1 MRKFVIALMIGV
13 LLIAGTVQAAS
24 VSANAVKTLVSRT
37 LTKVCAANDN
47 RCVRLVSGASGVL
60 ATTATGALALFGKT
74 NWIGLILT
82 MLLPAAGTY
91 VFNLFNGKKVTVEK
105 FGEEEPLVTE
115 VQEVKSRSNAPVVS
129 YEKAYSGTLVSK
141 GPVHPKNTVIADIT
155 HTKNYVYRPE
165 ISSDGPV
172 AYFKNLKT
180 AIRRMPGVTAPIKT
194 AGNFAGGSSYKFGTP
209 EFYTYSYDEDGD
221 IVLETVSVRRLSE
234 WHFRDAAWVAWYGGG
249 KTTYSAWSFQY
260 YLVPVS
266 VTGRSGT
273 VDAYVKFVPVSNYD
287 GEISCDGAYIYNSGF
302 CFVDE
307 ALQEDAADSDDIN
320 SYYRTSGNVETVTD
334 APYISLKDWIEELP
348 IDDKAKLISPELVAE
363 FIDKLWE
370 QTAAQD
376 GYDGEPYVS
385 GKITPELV
393 RSVASDFA
401 TVGDAL
407 ETIGTT
413 GTSGGTEL
421 TQDRNTGKLHDST
434 TDPTTPGQGSNPSTT
449 PDAPADTKPGTIGG
463 TNTGTVGDQN
473 INIDVKLDL
482 GDYPDIKQP
491 TLEEPPTAASILDPI
506 FNLFPNL
513 KDYRVPE
520 RDLSCPPISIEA
532 FGETYSTDLHCTL
545 IEDNRTTISASML
558 LFFTIMSLIIVLGA

>member
-105 FGEEEPLVTE
+105 NDWGATVTQVEES
-115 VQEVKSRSNAPVVS
+115 KSKSDAPVIS
-129 YEKAYSGTLVSK
+129 YEKAYSETLVSK
-141 GPVHPKNTVIADIT
+141 GPVHPRNTVDANVT

-165 ISSDGPV
+165 ITGGDGV
-172 AYFKNLKT
+172 AYFKDLKT
-180 AIRRMPGVTAPIKT
+180 ALRRMPGVTAPVKT
-194 AGNFAGGSSYKFGTP
+194 AGDFVGGSSNTFGTP
-209 EFYTYSYDEDGD
+209 AFYTYSYDEDGD
-221 IVLETVSVRRLSE
+221 IVLETVSVRGLSE

-249 KTTYSAWSFQY
+249 KTTYSVWSFQY

-266 VTGRSGT
+266 ATGRSGT
-273 VDAYVKFVPVSNYD
+273 VDAYVKFVPVPNYD
-287 GEISCDGAYIYNSGF
+287 GEIGCGYAYYYGTDF
-302 CFVDE
+302 CFADE
-307 ALQEDAADSDDIN
+307 ALREDAADSDDVN
-320 SYYRTSGNVETVTD
+320 SYYRTSGNAETVTD
-334 APYISLKDWIEELP
+334 YPYTPLKDWIDALP
-348 IDDKAKLISPELVAE
+348 DDDKAKLLSPELMAE

-463 TNTGTVGDQN
+463 TNTGTVGDQK

-513 KDYRVPE
+513 KDYRVPDHASE
-520 RDLSCPPISIEA
+520 CPRPSFEMFGATFEIDAHCDLLEDQRETVGFIMTLVWSICA
-532 FGETYSTDLHCTL
+532 LW
-545 IEDNRTTISASML
+545 
-558 LFFTIMSLIIVLGA
+558 IVLKA

>member
-105 FGEEEPLVTE
+105 NDWGATVTQIEESKP
-115 VQEVKSRSNAPVVS
+115 KSDAPVIS

-141 GPVHPKNTVIADIT
+141 GPVHPKNTVDADVT

-165 ISSDGPV
+165 ITGGDGI
-172 AYFKNLKT
+172 AYFKDLKT
-180 AIRRMPGVTAPIKT
+180 AIRRLPGVTAPVKT
-194 AGNFAGGSSYKFGTP
+194 AGDFAGGSSNTFGTP
-209 EFYTYSYDEDGD
+209 TFYTYSYDEDGD
-221 IVLETVSVRRLSE
+221 IVLETVRVRGLSE
-234 WHFRDAAWVAWYGGG
+234 WHFRDAVWVAWYGGG
-249 KTTYSAWSFQY
+249 KTTYSVWSFQY

-273 VDAYVKFVPVSNYD
+273 VDAYVKFVPVPNYD
-287 GEISCDGAYIYNSGF
+287 GEIGCDYAYYYGSDF
-302 CFVDE
+302 CFADE
-307 ALQEDAADSDDIN
+307 ALQEDAADSDDVN
-320 SYYRTSGNVETVTD
+320 SYYRTSGNAETVTD
-334 APYISLKDWIEELP
+334 YPYTPLKDWIDALP
-348 IDDKAKLISPELVAE
+348 DDDKAELIGPELTAA
-363 FIDKLWE
+363 FIDELWK

-376 GYDGEPYVS
+376 GYEGEPYVS

-393 RSVASDFA
+393 SSVASDFP

-407 ETIGTT
+407 ETISADGTQ
-413 GTSGGTEL
+413 L

-449 PDAPADTKPGTIGG
+449 PDTPTDTKPGTIGG
-463 TNTGTVGDQN
+463 TNTGTAGDQN
-473 INIDVKLDL
+473 INVDVKLDL

>member
-74 NWIGLILT
+74 NWLGLILT
-82 MLLPAAGTY
+82 MALPAAGTY
-91 VFNLFNGKKVTVEK
+91 VFKLFGSKKVTVEK
-105 FGEEEPLVTE
+105 NDWGATVTQVEES
-115 VQEVKSRSNAPVVS
+115 KSKSDAPVIS
-129 YEKAYSGTLVSK
+129 YEKAYSETLVSK

-194 AGNFAGGSSYKFGTP
+194 AGEFAGGSSYKFGTP

-221 IVLETVSVRRLSE
+221 IVLETVSVRGLSE

-273 VDAYVKFVPVSNYD
+273 VDAYVKFVSVSNYD
-287 GEISCDGAYIYNSGF
+287 GEISCDGAYVYNTGF

-376 GYDGEPYVS
+376 GYNGEPYVS

-506 FNLFPNL
+506 FNLFPSL
-513 KDYRVPE
+513 KDYRVPDHASE
-520 RDLSCPPISIEA
+520 CPRPSFEMFGATYEIGAHCDLLEDQRETVGFIMTLVWSICA
-532 FGETYSTDLHCTL
+532 LW
-545 IEDNRTTISASML
+545 
-558 LFFTIMSLIIVLGA
+558 IVLKA

>member
-82 MLLPAAGTY
+82 MLLPTAGTY
-91 VFNLFNGKKVTVEK
+91 VFKLFGSKKVTVEK
-105 FGEEEPLVTE
+105 NDWGATVTQIEESKP
-115 VQEVKSRSNAPVVS
+115 KSDAPVIS

-141 GPVHPKNTVIADIT
+141 GPVHPRNTVDADVT

-165 ISSDGPV
+165 ITGGDGV
-172 AYFKNLKT
+172 AYFKDLKT
-180 AIRRMPGVTAPIKT
+180 AIRRMPGVTAPVKT
-194 AGNFAGGSSYKFGTP
+194 AGDFAGGSSNTFGTP
-209 EFYTYSYDEDGD
+209 AFYTYSYDEDGD
-221 IVLETVSVRRLSE
+221 IVLETVGVRGLSE
-234 WHFRDAAWVAWYGGG
+234 WHFRDAAWVAWYGGS
-249 KTTYSAWSFQY
+249 KTNYSVWSFQY

-273 VDAYVKFVPVSNYD
+273 VDAYVKFVPVPNYD
-287 GEISCDGAYIYNSGF
+287 GEIGCDYAYYYGSDF
-302 CFVDE
+302 CFADE
-307 ALQEDAADSDDIN
+307 ALQEDAADSDDVN
-320 SYYRTSGNVETVTD
+320 SYYRTSGNAETVTD
-334 APYISLKDWIEELP
+334 YPYTPLKDWIDALP
-348 IDDKAKLISPELVAE
+348 DDDKAELIGPELTAA
-363 FIDKLWE
+363 FIDELWK

-376 GYDGEPYVS
+376 GYEGEPYVS

-393 RSVASDFA
+393 SSVASDFP
-401 TVGDAL
+401 TLGDAL
-407 ETIGTT
+407 ETIGT
-413 GTSGGTEL
+413 SGTEL

-473 INIDVKLDL
+473 INVDVKLDL

>member
-1 MRKFVIALMIGV
+1 MIGV

-141 GPVHPKNTVIADIT
+141 GPVHPKNTVVADIV

-194 AGNFAGGSSYKFGTP
+194 AGEFAGGSSYKFGTP

-273 VDAYVKFVPVSNYD
+273 VDAYVKFVPISNYD
-287 GEISCDGAYIYNSGF
+287 GEISCDGAYVYNSGF

-348 IDDKAKLISPELVAE
+348 IDDKAKLISSELAAE

-376 GYDGEPYVS
+376 GYEGEPYVS

-393 RSVASDFA
+393 SGVASDFP

-407 ETIGTT
+407 ETIGTD
-413 GTSGGTEL
+413 GTQL
-421 TQDRNTGKLHDST
+421 TQDR
-434 TDPTTPGQGSNPSTT
+434 
-449 PDAPADTKPGTIGG
+449 
-463 TNTGTVGDQN
+463 NTGTVGDQN
-473 INIDVKLDL
+473 INVDVKLDL

-491 TLEEPPTAASILDPI
+491 TLEEPPTAATILDPI

-513 KDYRVPE
+513 KDYRVPDHASE
-520 RDLSCPPISIEA
+520 CPRPSFEMFGTTYEIGAHCDLLEDQRETVGFIMTLVWSICA
-532 FGETYSTDLHCTL
+532 LW
-545 IEDNRTTISASML
+545 
-558 LFFTIMSLIIVLGA
+558 IVLKA

>member
-1 MRKFVIALMIGV
+1 MCKFVIALMIGV

-82 MLLPAAGTY
+82 MLLPTAGTY
-91 VFNLFNGKKVTVEK
+91 VFKLFGSKKVTVEK
-105 FGEEEPLVTE
+105 NDWGATVTQIEESKP
-115 VQEVKSRSNAPVVS
+115 KSDAPVIS

-141 GPVHPKNTVIADIT
+141 GPVHPRNTVDADVT

-165 ISSDGPV
+165 ITGGDGV
-172 AYFKNLKT
+172 AYFKDLKT
-180 AIRRMPGVTAPIKT
+180 AIRRLPGVTAPVKT
-194 AGNFAGGSSYKFGTP
+194 AGDFAGGSSYKFGTP

-287 GEISCDGAYIYNSGF
+287 GEISCDGAYVYNSGF

-434 TDPTTPGQGSNPSTT
+434 TDPTTPGQGSNPLTT
-449 PDAPADTKPGTIGG
+449 PDAPADIKPGTIGG

-513 KDYRVPE
+513 RDYRVPDHASE
-520 RDLSCPPISIEA
+520 CPRPSFEMFGATYEIGAHCDLLEDQRETVGFIMTLVWSICA
-532 FGETYSTDLHCTL
+532 LW
-545 IEDNRTTISASML
+545 
-558 LFFTIMSLIIVLGA
+558 IVLKA

>member
-141 GPVHPKNTVIADIT
+141 GPVHPKNTVVADIV

-172 AYFKNLKT
+172 AYFKDLKT
-180 AIRRMPGVTAPIKT
+180 AIRRLPGVTAPVKT
-194 AGNFAGGSSYKFGTP
+194 VGNFAGGSSYKFGTP

-221 IVLETVSVRRLSE
+221 IVLETPRINHLSE
-234 WHFRDAAWVAWYGGG
+234 WHFRDAAWVAWYGGPKSVYG
-249 KTTYSAWSFQY
+249 GWQFQY

-266 VTGRSGT
+266 ATGRSGT
-273 VDAYVKFVPVSNYD
+273 VDAYVKFMPISNYD
-287 GEISCDGAYIYNSGF
+287 KEISCDGAYVYNTGF

-334 APYISLKDWIEELP
+334 NPYVSLKDWIEELP
-348 IDDKAKLISPELVAE
+348 ADEKAKLISPELMAA
-363 FIDKLWE
+363 FIDELWK

-376 GYDGEPYVS
+376 GYEGEPYVS

-393 RSVASDFA
+393 SSVASDFP
-401 TVGDAL
+401 TVGDTL
-407 ETIGTT
+407 ETIDADGTQ
-413 GTSGGTEL
+413 L

-473 INIDVKLDL
+473 INVDVKLDL

-491 TLEEPPTAASILDPI
+491 TLEEPPSAASILDPI
-506 FNLFPNL
+506 FNLFPSL
-513 KDYRVPE
+513 RGYRPPE
-520 RDLSCPPISIEA
+520 RSVSCPEISLELW
-532 FGETYSTDLHCTL
+532 GETYATDLHCRL
-545 IEDNRTTISASML
+545 IEDNRAVLSAAML
-558 LFFTIMSLIIVLGA
+558 LVFTVVSLLIVLGA

>member
-82 MLLPAAGTY
+82 MLLPTAGTY
-91 VFNLFNGKKVTVEK
+91 VFKLFGSKKVTVEK
-105 FGEEEPLVTE
+105 NDWGATVTQIEESKP
-115 VQEVKSRSNAPVVS
+115 KSDAPVIS

-141 GPVHPKNTVIADIT
+141 GPVHPRNTVDADVT

-165 ISSDGPV
+165 ITGGDGV
-172 AYFKNLKT
+172 AYFKDLKT
-180 AIRRMPGVTAPIKT
+180 AIRRLPGVTAPVKT
-194 AGNFAGGSSYKFGTP
+194 AGDFAGGSSNTFGTP
-209 EFYTYSYDEDGD
+209 AFYTYSYDEDGD
-221 IVLETVSVRRLSE
+221 IVLETVGVRGLSE

-249 KTTYSAWSFQY
+249 KTTYSVWSFQY

-273 VDAYVKFVPVSNYD
+273 VDAYVKFVPVPNYD
-287 GEISCDGAYIYNSGF
+287 GEIGCDYAYYYGSDF
-302 CFVDE
+302 CFADE
-307 ALQEDAADSDDIN
+307 ALQEDAADSDDVN
-320 SYYRTSGNVETVTD
+320 SYYRTSGNAETVTD
-334 APYISLKDWIEELP
+334 YPYTPLKDWIDALP
-348 IDDKAKLISPELVAE
+348 DDDKAELIGPELTAA
-363 FIDKLWE
+363 FIDELWK

-376 GYDGEPYVS
+376 GYEGEPYVS

-393 RSVASDFA
+393 SSVASDFA

-407 ETIGTT
+407 ETISADGTQ
-413 GTSGGTEL
+413 L

-449 PDAPADTKPGTIGG
+449 PDTPTDTKPGTIGG

-473 INIDVKLDL
+473 INVDVKLDL

-513 KDYRVPE
+513 RDYRVPDHTSE
-520 RDLSCPPISIEA
+520 CPRPSFEMFGATYEIGAHCDLLEDQRETVGFIMTLVWSICA
-532 FGETYSTDLHCTL
+532 LW
-545 IEDNRTTISASML
+545 
-558 LFFTIMSLIIVLGA
+558 IVLKA

>member
-82 MLLPAAGTY
+82 MLLPTAGTY
-91 VFNLFNGKKVTVEK
+91 VFKLFGSKKVTVEK
-105 FGEEEPLVTE
+105 NDWGATVTQIEESKP
-115 VQEVKSRSNAPVVS
+115 KSDAPVIS

-141 GPVHPKNTVIADIT
+141 GPVHPRNTVDADVT

-165 ISSDGPV
+165 ITGGDGV
-172 AYFKNLKT
+172 AYFKDLKT
-180 AIRRMPGVTAPIKT
+180 AIRRLPGVTAPVKT
-194 AGNFAGGSSYKFGTP
+194 AGDFAGGSSNTFGTP
-209 EFYTYSYDEDGD
+209 AFYTYSYDEDDD
-221 IVLETVSVRRLSE
+221 IVLETVGVRGLSE
-234 WHFRDAAWVAWYGGG
+234 WHFRDAAWVAWYGGS
-249 KTTYSAWSFQY
+249 KTNYSVWSFQY

-273 VDAYVKFVPVSNYD
+273 VDAYVKFVPVPNYD
-287 GEISCDGAYIYNSGF
+287 GEIGCGYAYYYGSDF
-302 CFVDE
+302 CFADE
-307 ALQEDAADSDDIN
+307 ALQEDAADSDDVN
-320 SYYRTSGNVETVTD
+320 SYYRTSGNAETVTEY
-334 APYISLKDWIEELP
+334 PYTPLKDWIDALP
-348 IDDKAKLISPELVAE
+348 DDDKAELIDSELVAE

-413 GTSGGTEL
+413 ETSGGTEL

-449 PDAPADTKPGTIGG
+449 PDAPADMKPGTIGG

-558 LFFTIMSLIIVLGA
+558 LFFTIVSLIIVLGA